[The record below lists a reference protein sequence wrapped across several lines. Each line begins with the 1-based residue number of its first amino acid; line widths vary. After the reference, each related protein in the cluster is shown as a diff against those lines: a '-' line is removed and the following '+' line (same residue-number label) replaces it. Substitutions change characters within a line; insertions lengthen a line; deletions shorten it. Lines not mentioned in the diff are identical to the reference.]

1 MQGVE
6 CQPVDEIEQ
15 ILDDEIVAQPIQPL
29 AEPINS
35 HDADA
40 ERQEPFVVPDSQPNL
55 PSPDVTPIVRREVRI
70 LYVFAGASRHADV
83 GHWLREMASEQDF
96 KLTLEEV
103 DILRPGGAGTN
114 DVLDKQVWRGYVDK
128 IRNGLFQALVMTPPC
143 NTHSRARYANLRGPR
158 PLRSK
163 QWPWGFPWLEGRN
176 LASCEL
182 GNSLVRLTYEAC
194 HLAFEMGM
202 GFLTEHPEDL
212 GSTVDGQ
219 QPGSIWAVQET
230 FDLASKTGAETVAF
244 FQCPFGATSSK
255 PTRMLGT
262 VPFVDPK
269 VLKLSRGW
277 PRFSSLGK
285 YLGPL
290 PPRCGHPKHKQ
301 LVGRDESGEFAT
313 SAAAAYP
320 PLMCHWIAYMLVRFC
335 LLRPALRLG
344 VLPVLRISSSKGVD
358 GDEEEDFGSSSSG
371 SGSSMGESLVDGDI
385 TSDEEEPGIPRNLL
399 KDFPGGKGPPLRT
412 SWGSKSKE
420 MNDGGGL
427 CSPGRFHPLLRKG
440 YSWPGFPGLN
450 SGLRAALLKHIPKV
464 DVLCFKLATGRV
476 LENPFSEALLDECRE
491 VWISS
496 ILPWGG
502 NMSKEVLTSVPDFQ
516 PFLLPALGE
525 TLRLLDDPDWRIFH
539 VSIDSFSKGV
549 PVGMGEKMTR
559 TPAVYERKVKWRKY
573 DESEQILDM
582 ENYRSAV
589 GIGEV
594 LQKQFEEESN
604 LGMMYETTLVQ
615 AQSDYPG
622 DRLRV
627 AANGALEKSDHSWRI
642 LHDATHGVRV
652 NPGIKPRDQQRMP
665 TAGDARKV
673 MSLSARECPGV
684 HFSLHADVS
693 KAHRRYLHAKRDWG
707 LQACRA
713 NLDLSR
719 LWINR
724 TGTFGVGCA
733 SYWWSRLAS
742 GLHRLSLAFVEQR
755 WLWLLLFADDL
766 RLQAFGGRKYE
777 DLVMILL
784 VWTLTGTPFSWHKSR
799 GGLALD
805 WVGYWLDYGS
815 FELGISES
823 RAGWII
829 QWGEKILSD
838 GVVLIR
844 QLAQGLGR
852 LGFVAGVLE
861 WYKPFLGPLYSWTS
875 AAPGGAV
882 LPLPFLIRIVLGFI
896 IREFK
901 TGRRTVSCKDP
912 GLDIGLAFKSDSKAE
927 QDFVCI
933 GGWECRGGTTTKRA
947 RWFSVRL
954 TITEAPWLFTRGHGS
969 RTVASSELLG
979 TLLCVHLFLPA
990 ETACSGNALVQRA
1003 GHTDNS
1009 GNSFIIKKMMTTKM
1023 PVCAI
1028 LMELAAMLSSRSLWL
1043 NLGWVPR
1050 GDNQEADDLTNEDF
1064 TRFDLAN
1071 RVPVVWAD
1079 VPFKIMSAVLADG
1092 VTFERDMQKQKYDKK
1107 QLLLEGSRRK
1117 RFKVRQQKE
1126 PWEARFQ

>member
-6 CQPVDEIEQ
+6 GQERILLPRRETRNDSLQSPVVEEVQ
-15 ILDDEIVAQPIQPL
+15 ISYSKSVAESIQPL
-29 AEPINS
+29 AEPFNS
-35 HDADA
+35 QAAFA
-40 ERQEPFVVPDSQPNL
+40 ESQEPFVSPESQLNSL
-55 PSPDVTPIVRREVRI
+55 SSDQVSTDCREVRI

-83 GHWLREMASEQDF
+83 GHWLRKMAVEQGF
-96 KLTLEEV
+96 KLTVEEV

-128 IRNGLFQALVMTPPC
+128 INSGLFQALVMTPPC
-143 NTHSRARYANLRGPR
+143 NTHSRARYANMRGPR

-182 GNSLVRLTYEAC
+182 GNSLVRLTFEAC
-194 HLAFEMGM
+194 HLAFRMGM

-212 GSTVDGQ
+212 GSTIDGQ

-230 FDLASKTGAETVAF
+230 FDLASQTGANTVAF
-244 FQCPFGATSSK
+244 FQCPFGAPSSK
-255 PTRMLGT
+255 PTRMMGT
-262 VPFVDPK
+262 VPFFDPE
-269 VLKLSRGW
+269 VLKLSHGW
-277 PRFSSLGK
+277 PRFNSSGK

-290 PPRCGHPKHKQ
+290 PQRCGHSKHKQ
-301 LVGRDESGEFAT
+301 LVGRDASGEFAT

-320 PLMCHWIAYMLVRFC
+320 ALMCHWIADMLVRFC
-335 LLRPALRLG
+335 ILRPALRLG
-344 VLPVLRISSSKGVD
+344 ELPGQRIRSIKAG
-358 GDEEEDFGSSSSG
+358 EEDEDDGGPSSGSSG
-371 SGSSMGESLVDGDI
+371 SGSSLGELRVDVDV
-385 TSDEEEPGIPRNLL
+385 TSEEEEPGIPRNLL
-399 KDFPGGKGPPLRT
+399 KDFPGGRGPPLRT
-412 SWGSKSKE
+412 SWGSKAKD

-427 CSPGRFHPLLRKG
+427 CSPGRFHPSLRKE
-440 YSWPGFPGLN
+440 YSWPGLPDLN
-450 SGLRAALLKHIPKV
+450 SRLRASLLKHIPKV
-464 DVLCFKLATGRV
+464 DVLCFKLATGNV
-476 LENPFSEALLDECRE
+476 SENPFSKELLDECRE

-496 ILPWGG
+496 ISTWGG
-502 NMSKEVLTSVPDFQ
+502 IMDKDELASVPAFQ
-516 PFLLPALGE
+516 PFHLPALGE
-525 TLRLLDDPDWRIFH
+525 TLRLMDDPDWRIFH
-539 VSIDSFSKGV
+539 VAIDSFSKGV
-549 PVGMGEKMTR
+549 PVGMNEKMTR

-573 DESEQILDM
+573 DETEQILDM

-594 LQKQFEEESN
+594 LQNQFEEEAL
-604 LGMMYETTLVQ
+604 LGMMYETTLVL
-615 AQSDYPG
+615 AQSEYPG

-665 TAGDARKV
+665 TAGDARKI

-733 SYWWSRLAS
+733 SYWWSRLAA
-742 GLHRLSLAFVEQR
+742 GLHRLSLAFVEHR
-755 WLWLLLFADDL
+755 WVWQLLFADDL
-766 RLQAFGGRKYE
+766 RMQAYGGRRYE
-777 DLVMILL
+777 DLLMILL
-784 VWTLTGTPFSWHKSR
+784 VWTLTGTPFSWRKSR
-799 GGLALD
+799 GGLSLD
-805 WVGYWLDYGS
+805 WVGYWLDYSS

-823 RAGWII
+823 RACWII

-882 LPLPFLIRIVLGFI
+882 LPLPFLVRIVLGFI

-912 GLDIGLAFKSDSKAE
+912 GHDIGLAFKSDAKAE
-927 QDFVCI
+927 LDYVCI
-933 GGWECRGGTTTKRA
+933 GGWECRGGINTKQA

-954 TITEAPWLFTRGHGS
+954 TIKEAPWLFTRGHGS

-979 TLLCVHLFLPA
+979 TLLCVHLFLPSVA
-990 ETACSGNALVQRA
+990 VCAGNALVQCT
-1003 GHTDNS
+1003 GYTDNS

-1028 LMELAAMLSSRSLWL
+1028 LMELAAMLSTRSLWL
-1043 NLGWVPR
+1043 NLDWVPR
-1050 GDNQEADDLTNEDF
+1050 EDNQEADDLTNEKF
-1064 TRFDLAN
+1064 ERFELAN
-1071 RVPVVWAD
+1071 RVQVVWAD
-1079 VPFKIMSAVLADG
+1079 VPFKIIV
-1092 VTFERDMQKQKYDKK
+1092 FR
-1107 QLLLEGSRRK
+1107 EGHAK
-1117 RFKVRQQKE
+1117 AEV
-1126 PWEARFQ
+1126 